1 MNTKYNNE
9 ELLHSLPDY
18 ISNKLSDPV
27 LRKAI
32 ETRISTDADFQSEY
46 FSLSETL
53 DMFNPEFSETP
64 SEAYFNNLSV
74 RINEKLSREAQPV
87 SFFEKLG
94 IKLKFA
100 LPALAVIL
108 IIVTVSVYM
117 NSAVDNGIENITA
130 EKIGSESNNGSEKNT
145 PDEKI
150 SEENIAKDENPSKEN
165 QDITDSKMILGKPEN
180 GSVSKNHPN
189 DKTTEVSNGISN
201 NENSVIPRDMD
212 SGSGTVKA
220 FAFDDLAFS
229 DNSDSGN
236 DMADNSEQNDNSE
249 LSESEQEDFM
259 LLSGDTDDEFLD
271 EDIFELTPEEQLEIV
286 DYLKQS

>member
-27 LRKAI
+27 LRKVI

-165 QDITDSKMILGKPEN
+165 QDITDSKMILGKP

-189 DKTTEVSNGISN
+189 DKTTEVSNDISN

-212 SGSGTVKA
+212 TGSGTVKA

-259 LLSGDTDDEFLD
+259 LLSGDTDDEFLE

>member
-27 LRKAI
+27 LRKVI

-236 DMADNSEQNDNSE
+236 DKADNSEQNDNSE

-259 LLSGDTDDEFLD
+259 LLSGDTDDEFLE

>member
-189 DKTTEVSNGISN
+189 YKTTEVSNGISN

-212 SGSGTVKA
+212 TGSGTVKA

-236 DMADNSEQNDNSE
+236 DKADNSEQNDNSE

-259 LLSGDTDDEFLD
+259 LLSGDTDDEFLE

>member
-236 DMADNSEQNDNSE
+236 DKADNSEQNDNSE

-259 LLSGDTDDEFLD
+259 LLSGDTDDEFLE

>member
-27 LRKAI
+27 LRKVI

-259 LLSGDTDDEFLD
+259 LLSGDTDDEFLE

>member
-27 LRKAI
+27 LRKVI

-212 SGSGTVKA
+212 TGSGTVKA

-236 DMADNSEQNDNSE
+236 DKADNSEQNDNSE

-259 LLSGDTDDEFLD
+259 LLSGDTDDEFLE